1 MNELVEPPEHL
12 ISSDE
17 QDPSTTPVTESPS
30 TSTKKS
36 SLKKMYL
43 AKIKEFQNGTCKNDM
58 KLKYL
63 TTLATTL
70 HDGQQQLGGVVF
82 QLQNQIHFGIS
93 ELKDSFSMRLP
104 EIK

>member
-17 QDPSTTPVTESPS
+17 QDPGPTPVTQSPS

-43 AKIKEFQNGTCKNDM
+43 AKIKEFQYGTWKSDM
-58 KLKYL
+58 KLKYPMME
-63 TTLATTL
+63 
-70 HDGQQQLGGVVF
+70 
-82 QLQNQIHFGIS
+82 N
-93 ELKDSFSMRLP
+93 M
-104 EIK
+104 